1 VGFVAIFFLFLG
13 LWILLRHRGRLTALA
28 TFFAFMAMES
38 FDMKIA
44 SAGLVLAAFLGVLA
58 APARGQAPASA
69 SPAKTVSRTT
79 KAVNYRRA
87 GTAKIDFQGTEL
99 MQQANGEARVQNKGS
114 RTEIDA
120 KFLGLDEATKF
131 GLEYLTYV
139 LWAVSPGGR
148 AVNLGEVVLKN
159 GAGEV
164 KAISDMQTFGMIVT
178 AEPYFAV
185 TQPGN
190 TVVLENVFGPA
201 TLGKVENIDASYELL
216 GRGIYSS
223 SNTKIENAIF
233 GIDRKT
239 PLELFEA
246 RNSIRIAHIALADKY
261 AAPTLAK
268 AELQLRNAEE
278 VYGRKSDKKFVIA
291 AAREVVETA
300 EESRVM
306 AVKQKAEEDANAK
319 IAWDKKAAEEREAKA
334 RADAVAEVQRRQE
347 AEQAR
352 RQAEAAKAE
361 AQRMQ
366 QEAQQAAAAAARQ
379 QAEAE
384 KASAAALLQQQAAQA
399 AADQA
404 AKDRSAAIAQ
414 QRAAEAET
422 GKARQAAAQA
432 ESEKA
437 QLRAQLL
444 SQLNSILQTRDS
456 ARGLI
461 VNMSDVLFDTGSYTL
476 KPGAREKLAKISG
489 IVLAH
494 PGLSLQIEGHTDS
507 VGGDDFNQQLSERRA
522 DSVRDFLAEQGV
534 SASSITARGF
544 GKMQPVASNDT
555 PEGRQRNRRVELVVN
570 GDAIGNTAI
579 ASAAPSSQP

>member
-1 VGFVAIFFLFLG
+1 MSSCSSGPQSGRRNGIACNGTAIG
-13 LWILLRHRGRLTALA
+13 
-28 TFFAFMAMES
+28 S
-38 FDMKIA
+38 FDVKIA
-44 SAGLVLAAFLGVLA
+44 SAFLAVTGILGALA
-58 APARGQAPASA
+58 APALPQAPPAA
-69 SPAKTVSRTT
+69 SPVKNVSRTT

-87 GTAKIDFQGTEL
+87 GGSTKIDFQGTEL
-99 MQQANGEARVQNKGS
+99 MQQASGEAKVQNKGN
-114 RTEIDA
+114 RIEIDA

-139 LWAVSPGGR
+139 LWAVSPQGR
-148 AVNLGEVVLKN
+148 AVSLGEVVLKN
-159 GAGEV
+159 GSGEV
-164 KAISDMQTFGMIVT
+164 KAITDMQTFGMIVT

-201 TLGKVENIDASYELL
+201 TLGKVENIDASFELL

-246 RNSIRIAHIALADKY
+246 RNAVRIARIALADKY
-261 AAPTLAK
+261 AASTLAK
-268 AELQLRNAEE
+268 AEQQLKNAEE
-278 VYGRKSDKKFVIA
+278 VYARKSDKKAVEA
-291 AAREVVETA
+291 AAREVVGTA
-300 EESRVM
+300 EEARVM
-306 AVKQKAEEDANAK
+306 AVKQKAEEDAQARVAAEK
-319 IAWDKKAAEEREAKA
+319 RAAEERAAKA
-334 RADAVAEVQRRQE
+334 RADADTEVKRRQE
-347 AEQAR
+347 ADQAR
-352 RQAEAAKAE
+352 AQAEAAKADAE
-361 AQRMQ
+361 RMKL
-366 QEAQQAAAAAARQ
+366 
-379 QAEAE
+379 EAE
-384 KASAAALLQQQAAQA
+384 KAAAEAGRQKQEADQATAAAVAQQQAAQA
-399 AADQA
+399 DAAQA
-404 AKDRSAAIAQ
+404 AKDRAAAVVQ

-422 GKARQAAAQA
+422 QKARQAAAQA
-432 ESEKA
+432 EADKA

-444 SQLNSILQTRDS
+444 AQLNSILQTRDS

-494 PGLSLQIEGHTDS
+494 PGLTLQIEGHTDS
-507 VGGDDFNQQLSERRA
+507 VGGDEFNQQLSERRA

-534 SASSITARGF
+534 AASSITARGF
-544 GKMQPVASNDT
+544 GKTQPVASNDT

-570 GDAIGNTAI
+570 GDAIGNTAS
-579 ASAAPSSQP
+579 ASAAPSSQQ

>member
-1 VGFVAIFFLFLG
+1 MFVRAAERSSEWNRPQWRSG
-13 LWILLRHRGRLTALA
+13 
-28 TFFAFMAMES
+28 S
-38 FDMKIA
+38 FDVKIA
-44 SAGLVLAAFLGVLA
+44 SAFLAVTGFFGVLA
-58 APARGQAPASA
+58 GPALAQAPPSA
-69 SPAKTVSRTT
+69 GSVKNVSRTT

-87 GTAKIDFQGTEL
+87 GGTTMINFQGTEL
-99 MQQANGEARVQNKGS
+99 MQVASGESKVQNKGN
-114 RTEIDA
+114 RIEIQA
-120 KFLGLDEATKF
+120 KFMGLDDATKF

-139 LWAVSPGGR
+139 LWAVSPQGR

-159 GAGEV
+159 GGGEV
-164 KAISDMQTFGMIVT
+164 KAITDMQTFGMLVT

-185 TQPGN
+185 NQPGN

-201 TLGKVENIDASYELL
+201 TLGKVENIDASFELL

-246 RNSIRIAHIALADKY
+246 RNAVRIARIALADKY
-261 AAPTLAK
+261 AASTFAK

-278 VYGRKSDKKFVIA
+278 VYGRKSDKKFVEA
-291 AAREVVETA
+291 AAREAVGTA
-300 EESRVM
+300 EEARVM
-306 AVKQKAEEDANAK
+306 AVKQKAEEDAQAK
-319 IAWDKKAAEEREAKA
+319 IAAEKRAAEDREARA
-334 RADAVAEVQRRQE
+334 RADAASEIKRRQE
-347 AEQAR
+347 ADQAR
-352 RQAEAAKAE
+352 AQAEAAKADAE
-361 AQRMQ
+361 RMK
-366 QEAQQAAAAAARQ
+366 QEAQQAAAEAARQ
-379 QAEAE
+379 KQEADQAT
-384 KASAAALLQQQAAQA
+384 AAAVAQQQAAQA

-404 AKDRSAAIAQ
+404 ARDRA
-414 QRAAEAET
+414 AAEAET
-422 GKARQAAAQA
+422 QKARQATAQA
-432 ESEKA
+432 EAEKA

-494 PGLSLQIEGHTDS
+494 VGLSLQIEGHTDS

-534 SASSITARGF
+534 PASSITARGF

-555 PEGRQRNRRVELVVN
+555 AEGRQRNRRVELVVN
-570 GDAIGNTAI
+570 GDAIGGTAS
-579 ASAAPSSQP
+579 ASAASSQR

>member
-1 VGFVAIFFLFLG
+1 MAFGRGSHVKITSTCLLAIG
-13 LWILLRHRGRLTALA
+13 I
-28 TFFAFMAMES
+28 
-38 FDMKIA
+38 
-44 SAGLVLAAFLGVLA
+44 LGVLA
-58 APARGQAPASA
+58 IPAFGQAPPSA
-69 SPAKTVSRTT
+69 APAKSVSRTT

-87 GTAKIDFQGTEL
+87 GAAKIDFQGTEL
-99 MQQANGEARVQNKGS
+99 MQQASGEAKVQNKGS
-114 RTEIDA
+114 RTEIEV

-148 AVNLGEVVLKN
+148 AVNLGEIVLKN

-164 KAISDMQTFGMIVT
+164 KAISEMQTFGMIVT

-185 TQPGN
+185 NQPGN

-201 TLGKVENIDASYELL
+201 TLGKVENIDASFELL

-246 RNSIRIAHIALADKY
+246 RNAVRIARIALADKY
-261 AAPTLAK
+261 AASTFSK
-268 AELQLRNAEE
+268 AEQQLRNAEE
-278 VYGRKSDKKFVIA
+278 VYGRKSDKKSVEA
-291 AAREVVETA
+291 AARETVGTA
-300 EESRVM
+300 EEARVM
-306 AVKQKAEEDANAK
+306 AVKQKAEEDAQAK
-319 IAWDKKAAEEREAKA
+319 IAAEKRAAEEREAKA
-334 RADAVAEVQRRQE
+334 RADAASEIKRRQE
-347 AEQAR
+347 ADQAR
-352 RQAEAAKAE
+352 MQAEAAKADAE
-361 AQRMQ
+361 RMK
-366 QEAQQAAAAAARQ
+366 QEAEKDAAEAARQ
-379 QAEAE
+379 KQEADQAT
-384 KASAAALLQQQAAQA
+384 AAAVAQQQAAQA
-399 AADQA
+399 AAAQAARDQA
-404 AKDRSAAIAQ
+404 
-414 QRAAEAET
+414 AAEAET
-422 GKARQAAAQA
+422 QKARQAAAQA
-432 ESEKA
+432 EAEKA

-444 SQLNSILQTRDS
+444 AQLNSILQTRDS

-534 SASSITARGF
+534 AAGSVTAIGF
-544 GKMQPVASNDT
+544 GKMQPVAANDT
-555 PEGRQRNRRVELVVN
+555 AEGRQRNRRVELVVN
-570 GDAIGNTAI
+570 GDAIGNTAV
-579 ASAAPSSQP
+579 ASAAPGSQP

>member
-1 VGFVAIFFLFLG
+1 VKFSSAFLA
-13 LWILLRHRGRLTALA
+13 LTASIGI
-28 TFFAFMAMES
+28 F
-38 FDMKIA
+38 
-44 SAGLVLAAFLGVLA
+44 A
-58 APARGQAPASA
+58 APALAQSPASA
-69 SPAKTVSRTT
+69 SPAKSVSRTT

-87 GTAKIDFQGTEL
+87 GAAKIDFQGSEL
-99 MQQANGEARVQNKGS
+99 MQQASGEAKVQNKGS

-246 RNSIRIAHIALADKY
+246 RNSLRIAHIALADKY
-261 AAPTLAK
+261 ASSALAK
-268 AELQLRNAEE
+268 AEQQLRNAEE
-278 VYGRKSDKKFVIA
+278 VYARKSDKKSVIA
-291 AAREVVETA
+291 AAREAVQTA

-306 AVKQKAEEDANAK
+306 AVKQKAEEDAQAK
-319 IAWDKKAAEEREAKA
+319 IAADKKAAELREAQA
-334 RADAVAEVQRRQE
+334 RADAAAEIKRRQEADQARQQAEVAKAEAVRMKQE
-347 AEQAR
+347 AEQAA
-352 RQAEAAKAE
+352 AEAA
-361 AQRMQ
+361 
-366 QEAQQAAAAAARQ
+366 RQ
-379 QAEAE
+379 KAEAE
-384 KASAAALLQQQAAQA
+384 KASAAALVQQQAAQA

-404 AKDRSAAIAQ
+404 ARDRAAAQAQ

-422 GKARQAAAQA
+422 EKARQAAAQA
-432 ESEKA
+432 EAEKA

-494 PGLSLQIEGHTDS
+494 PGLTLQIEGHTDS
-507 VGGDDFNQQLSERRA
+507 VGGDEFNQQLSERRA

-534 SASSITARGF
+534 AGASITARGF

-555 PEGRQRNRRVELVVN
+555 AEGRQRNRRVELVVN
-570 GDAIGNTAI
+570 GDAIGNTAV
-579 ASAAPSSQP
+579 ASAAPGSQP

>member
-1 VGFVAIFFLFLG
+1 MGCVAIFLQRI
-13 LWILLRHRGRLTALA
+13 LWPHGGHRNV
-28 TFFAFMAMES
+28 FAS
-38 FDMKIA
+38 KGVDVKIR
-44 SAGLVLAAFLGVLA
+44 SAFLAVTGILGILA
-58 APARGQAPASA
+58 APAPGQAPPSA
-69 SPAKTVSRTT
+69 GSAKTVSRTT

-87 GTAKIDFQGTEL
+87 GGATKIDFQGTEL
-99 MQQANGEARVQNKGS
+99 MQQAVGEAKVQNKGN
-114 RTEIDA
+114 RTEIEA
-120 KFLGLDEATKF
+120 RFAGLNEPTKF
-131 GLEYLTYV
+131 GLEYFTYV

-159 GAGEV
+159 GYGEV
-164 KAISDMQTFGMIVT
+164 KAISEMQTFGMIVT

-246 RNSIRIAHIALADKY
+246 RNAVRIAHIALADKY
-261 AAPTLAK
+261 APSILGK
-268 AELQLRNAEE
+268 AEQQLKTAEDI
-278 VYGRKSDKKFVIA
+278 YHSGRDKKSVEA
-291 AAREVVETA
+291 AAKEVVETA
-300 EESRVM
+300 EEARVM
-306 AVKQKAEEDANAK
+306 SVTQKAEEDAQA
-319 IAWDKKAAEEREAKA
+319 AVAAERKAALDREAKA
-334 RADAVAEVQRRQE
+334 RADADAEVKRRQE

-352 RQAEAAKAE
+352 QQAEVAKAE
-361 AQRMQ
+361 AERMKL
-366 QEAQQAAAAAARQ
+366 EAQQAAQEAARQ
-379 QAEAE
+379 KQEAE
-384 KASAAALLQQQAAQA
+384 QARAAALEQQQAAQA
-399 AADQA
+399 AAEQA
-404 AKDRSAAIAQ
+404 SRDRAAALSQ
-414 QRAAEAET
+414 QKVAEAET
-422 GKARQAAAQA
+422 EKARQAAAQA

-461 VNMSDVLFDTGSYTL
+461 VNMADVLFDTGSYTL

-494 PGLSLQIEGHTDS
+494 PGLNLQIEGHTDS
-507 VGGDDFNQQLSERRA
+507 VGRDEFNQSLS
-522 DSVRDFLAEQGV
+522 
-534 SASSITARGF
+534 
-544 GKMQPVASNDT
+544 
-555 PEGRQRNRRVELVVN
+555 
-570 GDAIGNTAI
+570 
-579 ASAAPSSQP
+579 

>member
-1 VGFVAIFFLFLG
+1 MDV
-13 LWILLRHRGRLTALA
+13 
-28 TFFAFMAMES
+28 
-38 FDMKIA
+38 KIA
-44 SAGLVLAAFLGVLA
+44 SVFLAWTGTVGLLA
-58 APARGQAPASA
+58 APAFSQTQAPAA
-69 SPAKTVSRTT
+69 AATPAKTVSRTT

-99 MQQANGEARVQNKGS
+99 MSGASGEAKVQNKGS
-114 RTEIDA
+114 RTEIEA
-120 KFLGLDEATKF
+120 KFMGLDEATKF

-178 AEPYFAV
+178 AEPYFSV

-246 RNSIRIAHIALADKY
+246 RNSVRIAHIAMADKY

-268 AELQLRNAEE
+268 AEQQLRNAEE
-278 VYGRKSDKKFVIA
+278 IYSRKSDKKSVIA
-291 AAREVVETA
+291 ASREVVETA
-300 EESRVM
+300 EEARVM

-319 IAWDKKAAEEREAKA
+319 IAADKKAAEEREAKA
-334 RADAVAEVQRRQE
+334 RADALAEVQRRQE

-352 RQAEAAKAE
+352 QQAEAAKAE
-361 AQRMQ
+361 ALRMQ
-366 QEAQQAAAAAARQ
+366 QEAQ
-379 QAEAE
+379 
-384 KASAAALLQQQAAQA
+384 KA
-399 AADQA
+399 
-404 AKDRSAAIAQ
+404 
-414 QRAAEAET
+414 AAEAET
-422 GKARQAAAQA
+422 QKARQAAAQA
-432 ESEKA
+432 EAEKA

-461 VNMSDVLFDTGSYTL
+461 VNMSDVLFDTGSFTL

-522 DSVRDFLAEQGV
+522 VSVRDFLAEQGV
-534 SASSITARGF
+534 SPGSITARGF
-544 GKMQPVASNDT
+544 GKMQPVATNDT
-555 PEGRQRNRRVELVVN
+555 AEGRQRNRRVELVVN
-570 GDAIGNTAI
+570 GDAIGNTAS
-579 ASAAPSSQP
+579 ASAAPSMQQ

>member
-1 VGFVAIFFLFLG
+1 LLPRCGHSNDIALHGDRGINVKLASAFIALTGLFG
-13 LWILLRHRGRLTALA
+13 
-28 TFFAFMAMES
+28 
-38 FDMKIA
+38 IA
-44 SAGLVLAAFLGVLA
+44 SAPALAQTPKPAATAAVPA
-58 APARGQAPASA
+58 APAM
-69 SPAKTVSRTT
+69 VSRTT

-87 GTAKIDFQGTEL
+87 GGSTKIDFQGTEL
-99 MQQANGEARVQNKGS
+99 MQQANGEAKVQNKGN
-114 RTEIDA
+114 RIEIEA
-120 KFLGLDEATKF
+120 KFVGFDEATKF

-139 LWAVSPGGR
+139 LWAVSPQGR
-148 AVNLGEVVLKN
+148 AVNLGEVVLKG

-164 KAISDMQTFGMIVT
+164 KAITDMQTFGMIVT

-190 TVVLENVFGPA
+190 TVVLENVFNSA
-201 TLGKVENIDASYELL
+201 TQGKVENIDASFELL

-246 RNSIRIAHIALADKY
+246 RNAVRIAHIALADKY
-261 AAPTLAK
+261 AAATLTK
-268 AELQLRNAEE
+268 AEQQLRTAEE
-278 VYGRKSDKKFVIA
+278 VYARKSDKKSVEA
-291 AAREVVETA
+291 AAREVVSTA
-300 EESRVM
+300 EEARVM

-319 IAWDKKAAEEREAKA
+319 IAADKKAAEEREAKA
-334 RADAVAEVQRRQE
+334 RADAAAEVQRRQE

-352 RQAEAAKAE
+352 QQAEAAKSE
-361 AQRMQ
+361 AVRMK
-366 QEAQQAAAAAARQ
+366 QEAEAAAAEAARQ
-379 QAEAE
+379 KADAE
-384 KASAAALLQQQAAQA
+384 KASAAALAQQQAAEAAAAQA
-399 AADQA
+399 ARDKA
-404 AKDRSAAIAQ
+404 
-414 QRAAEAET
+414 AAESET
-422 GKARQAAAQA
+422 QKAHQAAAQA
-432 ESEKA
+432 EAEKA

-489 IVLAH
+489 ILLAH
-494 PGLSLQIEGHTDS
+494 PGLTLQIEGHTDS

-534 SASSITARGF
+534 PGSNITARGF
-544 GKMQPVASNDT
+544 GKTQPVASNDT

-570 GDAIGNTAI
+570 GDAIGNTA
-579 ASAAPSSQP
+579 ASSSAPTSQQ

>member
-1 VGFVAIFFLFLG
+1 VKIRSLYLA
-13 LWILLRHRGRLTALA
+13 LTGALA
-28 TFFAFMAMES
+28 
-38 FDMKIA
+38 IA
-44 SAGLVLAAFLGVLA
+44 A
-58 APARGQAPASA
+58 APALGQAPSVNA
-69 SPAKTVSRTT
+69 AKNVSRTT

-87 GTAKIDFQGTEL
+87 GAVKIDFQGTEL
-99 MQQANGEARVQNKGS
+99 MGQANGEAKVQNKGS
-114 RTEIDA
+114 RTEIEA

-201 TLGKVENIDASYELL
+201 TLGKVENIDASYELI
-216 GRGIYSS
+216 GRGSYSS

-246 RNSIRIAHIALADKY
+246 RNSVRIAHIALADRY
-261 AAPTLAK
+261 AASTLSK
-268 AELQLRNAEE
+268 AEQQLRNAEE
-278 VYGRKSDKKFVIA
+278 IYGRKSDKKTVIA
-291 AAREVVETA
+291 AAREVVQTA
-300 EESRVM
+300 EEARVM
-306 AVKQKAEEDANAK
+306 AVKQKAEEDAQAR
-319 IAWDKKAAEEREAKA
+319 IAAEKKAAEDREAKA
-334 RADAVAEVQRRQE
+334 RADALAEVQRRKD
-347 AEQAR
+347 AELAR
-352 RQAEAAKAE
+352 QQAEAAKAE
-361 AQRMQ
+361 ALRMQ
-366 QEAQQAAAAAARQ
+366 QEAQQAAAEAARQ
-379 QAEAE
+379 KAEAE
-384 KASAAALLQQQAAQA
+384 KASAAALAQQQAAQA

-404 AKDRSAAIAQ
+404 AKDRAAAQAQ

-422 GKARQAAAQA
+422 EKARQAAAQA
-432 ESEKA
+432 EAEKA

-444 SQLNSILQTRDS
+444 NQLNSILQTRDS

-507 VGGDDFNQQLSERRA
+507 VGSDEFNQQLSERRA

-534 SASSITARGF
+534 APSTITAHGF
-544 GKMQPVASNDT
+544 GKTQPVASNDT
-555 PEGRQRNRRVELVVN
+555 AEGRQRNRRVELVVN
-570 GDAIGNTAI
+570 GDAIGNTT
-579 ASAAPSSQP
+579 ASAGPVAQR